1 MKLKCIEN
9 VNRADVSFT
18 LGRIYEV
25 VRETDCVY
33 YVTGDDDIKWCI
45 NKDTLEYRGNP
56 AIGVFE
62 IVDESTSTDEFFW
75 KDQTEPVFIAT
86 LRSLQEQCSRANLSI
101 SIDPGG
107 FNIFDCDTDMQTMVH
122 SAAEAV
128 EILETKLEYKDSM
141 GKWGWL

>member
-33 YVTGDDDIKWCI
+33 YVTGDDDTEWCV
-45 NKDTLEYRGNP
+45 NKDTLEYCGNP

-86 LRSLQEQCSRANLSI
+86 LRSIQEQCSRANLSI
-101 SIDPGG
+101 SIDPEG

-122 SAAEAV
+122 SAADAV

-141 GKWGWL
+141 GKWGWQ